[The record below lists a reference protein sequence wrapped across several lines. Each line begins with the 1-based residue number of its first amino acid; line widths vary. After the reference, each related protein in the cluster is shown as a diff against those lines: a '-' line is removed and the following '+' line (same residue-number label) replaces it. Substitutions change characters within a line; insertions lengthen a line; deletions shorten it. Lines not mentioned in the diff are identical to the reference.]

1 MPNKTLTRL
10 LFAQGGLCFFCE
22 KPLPLTDAS
31 VEHLVARANG
41 GSEKD
46 ENCVACCKAVNV
58 VLGSRSLKEKIQVV
72 LNQKGQFECP
82 NGVQKKIKKTG
93 PLRSPKPTKLMA
105 NYAQVIANLEQRGK
119 AKPRTVPKLKN
130 TIGTL
135 FPNELSKDELDA
147 LVQQL
152 ESGGV
157 ISINGSKLT
166 YPK

>member
-1 MPNKTLTRL
+1 
-10 LFAQGGLCFFCE
+10 
-22 KPLPLTDAS
+22 
-31 VEHLVARANG
+31 
-41 GSEKD
+41 
-46 ENCVACCKAVNV
+46 
-58 VLGSRSLKEKIQVV
+58 
-72 LNQKGQFECP
+72 
-82 NGVQKKIKKTG
+82 
-93 PLRSPKPTKLMA
+93 MA
-105 NYAQVIANLEQRGK
+105 HYAQVIANLEQRGK